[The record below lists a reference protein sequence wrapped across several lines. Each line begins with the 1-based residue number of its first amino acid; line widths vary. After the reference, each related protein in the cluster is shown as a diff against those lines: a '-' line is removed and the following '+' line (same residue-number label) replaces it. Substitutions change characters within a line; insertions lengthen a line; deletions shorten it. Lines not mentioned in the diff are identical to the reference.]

1 VLPAVLTTRL
11 PSLPS
16 KLLPDRFANPGLT
29 TASASTAV
37 RPMVRPSVG
46 VGHAAVSAVS

>member
-1 VLPAVLTTRL
+1 LTTRL

-37 RPMVRPSVG
+37 RPMVRPMVRPSVG
-46 VGHAAVSAVS
+46 VGHAAVSIVA